1 MADLTAALL
10 LNQLEQHPE
19 LEGLV
24 ARASVAE
31 QRALLTALRTAYE
44 AGQEQSEQRTGRLMA
59 RIFGGFVGVT
69 PGCDQ
74 PVAAEAPRARLG
86 GFLRLLSAGVR

>member
-1 MADLTAALL
+1 MMVLAQLLEAHPDLQPLI
-10 LNQLEQHPE
+10 
-19 LEGLV
+19 

-31 QRALLTALRTAYE
+31 QRALVSALRSAWE
-44 AGQEQSEQRTGRLMA
+44 AGAEQSDQRTGRLMA

-74 PVAAEAPRARLG
+74 PTMPEGARG
-86 GFLRLLSAGVR
+86 GLSGFVRLLAGR

>member
-1 MADLTAALL
+1 MGDAGLMLVLAQLLEAHPDLQPLL
-10 LNQLEQHPE
+10 
-19 LEGLV
+19 

-31 QRALLTALRTAYE
+31 QRALVAALRGAWE
-44 AGQEQSEQRTGRLMA
+44 AGAEQSDQRTGRLMA

-74 PVAAEAPRARLG
+74 PAVPEATRARLG
-86 GFLRLLSAGVR
+86 GFVKLLAGR